1 MLWKLIIRFLQC
13 HKRDYIRAI
22 SSGKDIFIVEI
33 QKYVP
38 AEQELQQ
45 WISAFERA
53 KAAIEGG
60 HEMKK
65 VQFRDKNKPLT
76 EYTKIVVETDDNSP
90 ITIAEITSEDVKT
103 ADGYRVRLTPKYD

>member
-1 MLWKLIIRFLQC
+1 MESLAIKGKVKKMFWKLIIRFLQC

-38 AEQELQQ
+38 VEQELQQ

-53 KAAIEGG
+53 KARI
-60 HEMKK
+60 
-65 VQFRDKNKPLT
+65 
-76 EYTKIVVETDDNSP
+76 
-90 ITIAEITSEDVKT
+90 
-103 ADGYRVRLTPKYD
+103 